1 MALSQAKWLLAPWL
15 AAAPSANQ
23 GPVKAAVLARRNLA
37 AAAEAAVAFAL
48 ARAQPTASGQRLARR
63 AVDVFPIGRARFFR
77 VAAAQ

>member
-37 AAAEAAVAFAL
+37 AAAEVAFAL
-48 ARAQPTASGQRLARR
+48 ARAQPTASGQRLGRR

-77 VAAAQ
+77 VAAE